1 MIKNIIDI
9 LENNRKF
16 VLAKFKK
23 YTVDEYKE
31 GLRIREK
38 NSRLMLESLKNMLSE
53 NMKYTN

>member
-31 GLRIREK
+31 GLKIREE
-38 NSRLMLESLKNMLSE
+38 NSRLMFKGLKNMLSK